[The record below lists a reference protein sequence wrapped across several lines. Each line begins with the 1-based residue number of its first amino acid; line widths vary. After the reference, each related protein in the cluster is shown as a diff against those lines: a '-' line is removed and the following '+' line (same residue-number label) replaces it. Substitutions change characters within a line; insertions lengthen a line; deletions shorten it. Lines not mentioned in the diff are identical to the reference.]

1 MSVDS
6 KLPSL
11 RQGQPGAA
19 QPGSNSGVALAKQQV
34 SASDAAMA
42 GEGEMEAAEEQAM
55 LEEVDAAM
63 EEAKHQDDD

>member
-1 MSVDS
+1 
-6 KLPSL
+6 
-11 RQGQPGAA
+11 
-19 QPGSNSGVALAKQQV
+19 VALAKQQV

-42 GEGEMEAAEEQAM
+42 GEEEMGAAEEQAM